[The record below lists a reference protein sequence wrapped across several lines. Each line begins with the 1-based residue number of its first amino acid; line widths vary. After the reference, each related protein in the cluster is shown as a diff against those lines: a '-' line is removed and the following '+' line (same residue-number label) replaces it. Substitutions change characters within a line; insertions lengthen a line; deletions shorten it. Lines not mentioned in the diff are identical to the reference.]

1 MTTAKTSSPPAE
13 SGFIVDALGRG
24 FSRIGEAPVRAAWL
38 FAWEGVTALALI
50 LIGAWFVMAPA
61 MDKPQGLAGI
71 LFMLAVLV
79 RRLTSETAWLRFY
92 LAEDDAR
99 VYAPFRLGG
108 DEWRMLAAGFLA
120 WFVLMIFGATLFIAL
135 VIITAIVEP
144 AGLFRWTP
152 MLAIIAGVFV
162 AFPRLLIT
170 LALTVKRKRI
180 APLKDLSASGRVWGR
195 AVAVGVYIA
204 FVVVLAFMVAGT
216 LFEVAGATGD
226 FESFGA
232 RLDVINDWALTAPLS
247 ATDWAVLACAAVGAS
262 LFWTMARG
270 AAAHAA
276 LTLQDS
282 AASTPPAS
290 PGVRDHASAEA

>member
-1 MTTAKTSSPPAE
+1 MTTAKTTSPPAE

-24 FSRIGEAPVRAAWL
+24 FSRIDESPVRAAWL
-38 FAWEGVTALALI
+38 FAWDGLTALALI

-61 MDKPQGLAGI
+61 QDEPQGLAGI

-79 RRLTSETAWLRFY
+79 RRLMSETAWLRFH
-92 LAEDDAR
+92 LGEDEAR
-99 VYAPFRLGG
+99 PYAPLRLGG
-108 DEWRMLAAGFLA
+108 DEWRTLGAGFLA
-120 WFVLMIFGATLFIAL
+120 GFVLLLFGAILFVPL
-135 VIITAIVEP
+135 VIITAVVEP

-152 MLAIIAGVFV
+152 MLAIFAVVLV

-170 LALTVKRKRI
+170 LALTVQCKRI

-195 AVAVGVYIA
+195 SVAVAAYIA
-204 FVVVLAFMVAGT
+204 FVVVVAFMVAGT
-216 LFEVAGATGD
+216 QFEVAGATGD

-232 RLDVINDWALTAPLS
+232 RLDVIYNWALIAPLS
-247 ATDWAVLACAAVGAS
+247 ATDWAVLACAALGAS
-262 LFWTMARG
+262 LFWIMARG

-276 LTLQDS
+276 LTLQDG

-290 PGVRDHASAEA
+290 PDVRDHASAEA